1 MPMHG
6 VVKEVSTTTKLR
18 IIFDASAKTSTTHSL
33 NDTLLSGPSLYLLL
47 TSILVKFRVPAIG
60 MSADIS
66 KMFREVV
73 LHPNE
78 RDFHCYVLQT
88 KDGQYQGWRM
98 RRLTFGVT
106 SSPFLA
112 TQVLRKIA
120 DDYEDEYP

>member
-6 VVKEVSTTTKLR
+6 VVKEVSTTTKLH

-73 LHPNE
+73 LHVISITTC
-78 RDFHCYVLQT
+78 F
-88 KDGQYQGWRM
+88 K
-98 RRLTFGVT
+98 
-106 SSPFLA
+106 
-112 TQVLRKIA
+112 LRT
-120 DDYEDEYP
+120 DSTRVGG